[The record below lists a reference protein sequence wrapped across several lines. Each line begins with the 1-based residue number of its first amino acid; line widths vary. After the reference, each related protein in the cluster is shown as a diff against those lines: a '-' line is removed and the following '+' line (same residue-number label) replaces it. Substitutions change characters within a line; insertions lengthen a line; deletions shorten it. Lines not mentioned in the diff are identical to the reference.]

1 MKLQLY
7 MFETCPY
14 CRWVMNNIAGTG
26 RTDVE
31 IHDIHKNEEEYDRLV
46 RDGGMDQVP
55 CLFIDG
61 KPLYESLDI
70 IDWLNAHPQKNKL
83 RPWFIVLEFYVQLS
97 EQYLE
102 KSRSECCG
110 FCGHFA

>member
-1 MKLQLY
+1 MKALSRKENQYEASIIHVY
-7 MFETCPY
+7 MFENCPY
-14 CRWVMNNIAGTG
+14 CRRVMNNIAGIG

-31 IHDIHKNEEEYDRLV
+31 IHDIHKNEEDYDRLV

-70 IDWLNAHPQKNKL
+70 IDWLNAHPQ
-83 RPWFIVLEFYVQLS
+83 
-97 EQYLE
+97 E
-102 KSRSECCG
+102 K
-110 FCGHFA
+110 